1 MTKQELETLPSLS
14 LAEIRIKLQPF
25 ITLHQIEITDK
36 EIIFSDLDLCILS
49 GVKGYVPQDK
59 VAISEI
65 VYIDEGDKSFF
76 RIVLRSGS
84 YHVVSKVSGARF
96 CGMLTEE
103 EPVPDSLWKSFWQK
117 STRFIKSLLS
127 SI

>member
-76 RIVLRSGS
+76 SYRSPIRI
-84 YHVVSKVSGARF
+84 
-96 CGMLTEE
+96 
-103 EPVPDSLWKSFWQK
+103 
-117 STRFIKSLLS
+117 LS
-127 SI
+127 CCI